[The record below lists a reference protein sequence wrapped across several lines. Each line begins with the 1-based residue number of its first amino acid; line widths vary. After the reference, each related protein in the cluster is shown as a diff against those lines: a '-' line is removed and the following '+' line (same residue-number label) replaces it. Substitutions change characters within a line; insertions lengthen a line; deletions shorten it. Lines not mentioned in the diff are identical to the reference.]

1 MTGRL
6 AIFDHVGC
14 KAGMDYYDT
23 ALAKGWRHGGGT
35 VRIYSNFRSPDAEGV
50 EFSEVYEGHSD
61 RGSIIKMFR
70 LLQGTFRASWDAVR
84 SGTDA
89 VIVHLFAADVVTTA
103 LVAIPRLF
111 GLNVVV
117 IAHDVSSF
125 AGSDRKLFQSLIYNP
140 LSRFIVVHNRFSRD
154 MLLQHGVVKDPG
166 KIRIVKH
173 GGYLDYV
180 GENLPTREEA
190 RRELGLD
197 PEGRYILFFGQI
209 KKVKGLDILLEAM
222 TRMDDGTRL
231 IIAGKPWKDRF
242 DDYAR
247 IISEQGLTDRVVPI
261 IRFIEDE
268 ERTLLFIAADVNVL
282 PYRTIYQSGVLLMA
296 MSHGLP
302 VIASDLP
309 ANREVIEAGVNGLL
323 FESER
328 PEALAEQVNRF
339 FEDSALQKRM
349 GERAIETIS
358 REYDWNTIAGEYR
371 QFIAQGRRDR

>member
-1 MTGRL
+1 
-6 AIFDHVGC
+6 
-14 KAGMDYYDT
+14 
-23 ALAKGWRHGGGT
+23 
-35 VRIYSNFRSPDAEGV
+35 
-50 EFSEVYEGHSD
+50 
-61 RGSIIKMFR
+61 
-70 LLQGTFRASWDAVR
+70 
-84 SGTDA
+84 
-89 VIVHLFAADVVTTA
+89 
-103 LVAIPRLF
+103 
-111 GLNVVV
+111 
-117 IAHDVSSF
+117 
-125 AGSDRKLFQSLIYNP
+125 
-140 LSRFIVVHNRFSRD
+140 
-154 MLLQHGVVKDPG
+154 
-166 KIRIVKH
+166 
-173 GGYLDYV
+173 
-180 GENLPTREEA
+180 
-190 RRELGLD
+190 
-197 PEGRYILFFGQI
+197 
-209 KKVKGLDILLEAM
+209 
-222 TRMDDGTRL
+222 MDDGTRL

-247 IISEQGLTDRVVPI
+247 IISDQGLTDRVVPI